1 MSDIQKIITY
11 FFHHSFSKDMID
23 RVHRR
28 MIAKRDEKEQSEACF
43 SLWEEIGFPEDEH
56 SRSEEAF
63 KRLQRRLDLPA
74 PKPALSLFSKWA
86 RIAALWIIPFV
97 LLASSIYMYKEA
109 SAIRQHVA
117 QVSMVEHFV
126 PVGKREMVTL
136 PDSSRVWLN
145 SGSVLVYPSAFF
157 GDRRE
162 VYLSG
167 EGYFEVESNKE
178 RPFVVNVRSLDVE
191 VLGTRFD
198 VKAYPESEEIRTTL
212 EQGSVQVHLNDVSD
226 KIYQLMP
233 NEQLVYRVNDKE
245 VDVRQVISSDYSDWR
260 NGGLFFDN
268 ASFRDVIR
276 TIERNYGVTVHL
288 HTSVYNNNHLTIH
301 FKKDESLENIFMLL
315 KELIPGLEY
324 QIAPKDVYLD

>member
-28 MIAKRDEKEQSEACF
+28 MMAEKNEKEQDEACF
-43 SLWEEIGFPEDEH
+43 SLWEEIGFPEDER
-56 SRSEEAF
+56 RSEEAF
-63 KRLQRRLDLPA
+63 KRLQRRLDLPG

-86 RIAALWIIPFV
+86 RIAALWILPLV
-97 LLASSIYMYKEA
+97 LLVSSIYMYKDA
-109 SAIRQHVA
+109 STIRHHLA
-117 QVSMVEHFV
+117 QVSMIEHFV

-167 EGYFEVESNKE
+167 EGYFEVEGNREK
-178 RPFVVNVRSLDVE
+178 PFIVNVRTLGVE

-198 VKAYPESEEIRTTL
+198 VWAYPESQEIKTTL
-212 EQGSVQVHLNDVSD
+212 EQGSVQVRLNEASD
-226 KIYQLMP
+226 RIYQLKP
-233 NEQLVYRVNDKE
+233 NEQLVYHVNNKE
-245 VDVRQVISSDYSDWR
+245 VDVRQVRSADYSDWR
-260 NGGLFFDN
+260 SGGLFFDN

-288 HTSVYNNNHLTIH
+288 HTSVYNDNRLTIH